1 MHAVYRANVCKLS
14 CRQNHGV
21 GTADGQILGQ
31 KEGTCIGCP
40 LVLANAI
47 GLRNRQKNVE
57 NGSGIG
63 YPLPFS
69 EVN

>member
-1 MHAVYRANVCKLS
+1 MDNFWDKK
-14 CRQNHGV
+14 
-21 GTADGQILGQ
+21 
-31 KEGTCIGCP
+31 KEPVLVAP

-57 NGSGIG
+57 NGSGID